1 MIFHGGDTMLSEN
14 IKNLRKEKGMSQEE
28 LAEKLNVVRQTVS
41 KWEQNL
47 SVPDSEMLIRIAE
60 VFDVSV
66 SSLLGETVETKD
78 TKSELAEISQ
88 KLENLNAMMAERNS
102 RSRRILMTAAA
113 VALIIVAAIVLFYT
127 VMMIIFGVSTSKSV
141 GIIGGA
147 DGPTSILIAS
157 TGYEWLEAVVS
168 VIISFLI
175 IAVSVYLFKKAKR

>member
-1 MIFHGGDTMLSEN
+1 MLSEN

-60 VFDVSV
+60 VFEVSV
-66 SSLLGETVETKD
+66 GSLLGETVEIKD

-102 RSRRILMTAAA
+102 RSRRVWLRA
-113 VALIIVAAIVLFYT
+113 VAISLIIIASFILIYT
-127 VMMIIFGVSTSKSV
+127 ISIFSFMISPSQNIA
-141 GIIGGA
+141 IIGGA
-147 DGPTSILIAS
+147 DGPTQIFVAS
-157 TGYEWLEAVVS
+157 TAFDWIVPVLMVS
-168 VIISFLI
+168 LPVALIVLSVFL
-175 IAVSVYLFKKAKR
+175 LKKAKR